1 MSKKLKFDSIAINRA
16 EWDVDRASSMQ
27 ALRVF
32 RITHSTK
39 AAAALLTAAALF
51 SVTADARVPETND
64 SFIKIPSA
72 VKKLPA
78 SIDVKPEFEITTVP
92 SPKATGMELAAKLAA
107 DGGTILRPVKWIVFG
122 EPADAPGTWEKVG
135 EREEPSPRFDLK
147 PGRYVVQTIYDKART
162 ARRISVEKDKTTV
175 MTVTLNVGALR
186 MLSRLGAVGDTSKS
200 AEHLVYRLEGLGSK
214 PKLIGT
220 SDTPGALMRVSAGTY
235 KIVSRYLPGNSVA
248 EATARVQPGMISPVE
263 IDHNAGIASLFAVH
277 AVEAKPV
284 NWVVTDADGQVVAM
298 TDERRPSLVLR
309 SGTYTATATAA
320 GVGKFRKFDVKPGDN
335 LKVEVGG

>member
-1 MSKKLKFDSIAINRA
+1 
-16 EWDVDRASSMQ
+16 MQ

-32 RITHSTK
+32 RNTYSTK

-51 SVTADARVPETND
+51 SVSADARVPEVSN
-64 SFIKIPSA
+64 SFIKIPA
-72 VKKLPA
+72 ATQKLPA
-78 SIDVKPEFEITTVP
+78 SIDVKPEFDITTVP
-92 SPKATGMELAAKLAA
+92 SPKATGLELAAKLAA
-107 DGGTILRPVKWIVFG
+107 DGGTILRPVHWIVFG
-122 EPADAPGTWEKVG
+122 EPADAPGTWKKVAEK
-135 EREEPSPRFDLK
+135 EEPSPRIDL
-147 PGRYVVQTIYDKART
+147 PAGRYVVQTIYDKART
-162 ARRISVEKDKTTV
+162 ARRIDVVKDKTTV

-186 MLSRLGAVGDTSKS
+186 MLSRLGSEADATKS

-220 SDTPGALMRVSAGTY
+220 SASPGALMRVSAGTY
-235 KIVSRYLPGNSVA
+235 KIVSRYVPGNSVA
-248 EATARVQPGMISPVE
+248 EATARVEPGMISPVE
-263 IDHNAGIASLFAVH
+263 IDHQAGVASLFAVH

-284 NWVVTDADGQVVAM
+284 NWVVTDAEGQVVAM
-298 TDERRPSLVLR
+298 TDKRRPSLVLR